1 MSSMTAVS
9 LIHMLKNIKE
19 IESSLISDLNKT
31 NAEANKKI
39 EQAREKARKIID
51 DMMQKIEIERKE
63 IQKNS
68 EIEIRNKLIEID
80 ITTQKILNEIEEKA
94 KSNKDAAINFILK
107 YIFGEINA

>member
-1 MSSMTAVS
+1 MTAVS